1 MSSNYKNLELID
13 KNIIKCELTFKI
25 IIIGDSFVGK
35 SCLSLK
41 AVNGTFNKLYSPTVG
56 FEYFNYSVNLDNYKI
71 NLQIW
76 DTCGQEAYRSLINSF
91 YHSSSLAILVYSID
105 SEQSFNNLEMWINEV
120 KNKGNPDISFILIGN
135 KADLEDNRQVTKEM
149 ANELCEDNNIQI
161 FLETSA
167 KSGLN
172 VKNMF
177 YEAANILLEKHKKH
191 RNRISSTESM
201 KNFQLENNLS
211 NQDTA
216 NDINNDNINNSN
228 NNNINN
234 NININEN
241 DEGKEHRVKRC
252 CF

>member
-56 FEYFNYSVNLDNYKI
+56 FEYLNYSVNLDNYKI

-105 SEQSFNNLEMWINEV
+105 SEQSFNNLENWIVNLKKCALPWSKLILLGNKCDDEENREV
-120 KNKGNPDISFILIGN
+120 SYEEGKRIAKKHNLFFFMEVSAKEGFKSPNFLELAAISLYEDYENNKDDDNDISATLM
-135 KADLEDNRQVTKEM
+135 NR
-149 ANELCEDNNIQI
+149 
-161 FLETSA
+161 
-167 KSGLN
+167 
-172 VKNMF
+172 
-177 YEAANILLEKHKKH
+177 
-191 RNRISSTESM
+191 TESIM
-201 KNFQLENNLS
+201 LAGTKIKKN
-211 NQDTA
+211 D
-216 NDINNDNINNSN
+216 
-228 NNNINN
+228 
-234 NININEN
+234 
-241 DEGKEHRVKRC
+241 GC
-252 CF
+252 C

>member
-13 KNIIKCELTFKI
+13 KNSIICELTFKI

-135 KADLEDNRQVTKEM
+135 KADLEESRVIQKEQG
-149 ANELCEDNNIQI
+149 EKLKEDYDIDFFI
-161 FLETSA
+161 EASA
-167 KSGLN
+167 KTGFN
-172 VKNMF
+172 VQEIFVK
-177 YEAANILLEKHKKH
+177 ATKLL
-191 RNRISSTESM
+191 
-201 KNFQLENNLS
+201 F
-211 NQDTA
+211 
-216 NDINNDNINNSN
+216 
-228 NNNINN
+228 
-234 NININEN
+234 
-241 DEGKEHRVKRC
+241 KE
-252 CF
+252 

>member
-135 KADLEDNRQVTKEM
+135 KADLEKERVISKKQGLEK
-149 ANELCEDNNIQI
+149 AKKLGIDFFTELSTISGFGPREI
-161 FLETSA
+161 FLEADKILYDDYNDYIKPKNKQSDV
-167 KSGLN
+167 KFEKLKKYLN
-172 VKNMF
+172 F
-177 YEAANILLEKHKKH
+177 
-191 RNRISSTESM
+191 
-201 KNFQLENNLS
+201 
-211 NQDTA
+211 
-216 NDINNDNINNSN
+216 
-228 NNNINN
+228 
-234 NININEN
+234 
-241 DEGKEHRVKRC
+241 
-252 CF
+252 